1 MKAKSTRPQPKHNTR
16 NRDQDPLPHE
26 LGAHLFALIRRN
38 LLARGQQ
45 AAPPCR
51 QLTFAF

>member
-1 MKAKSTRPQPKHNTR
+1 MKAKTTNPHHRRNTR

-38 LLARGQQ
+38 LLAR
-45 AAPPCR
+45 ARPSAPPTR

>member
-1 MKAKSTRPQPKHNTR
+1 MKAKTTHPNHRRNTR

-38 LLARGQQ
+38 LLARGRQP
-45 AAPPCR
+45 APPSR